1 MYGILFFI
9 AFPTLLFISKLM
21 DPYKSY
27 KIMIFGNLF
36 ARMLSIVLL
45 TRLFTGKASDYKKIC
60 IKGKSILDRG
70 KTLWLISIL

>member
-1 MYGILFFI
+1 
-9 AFPTLLFISKLM
+9 M

-27 KIMIFGNLF
+27 KIMIFGNML
-36 ARMLSIVLL
+36 ARMISIVLL

-70 KTLWLISIL
+70 KTL